1 MNFRYGPLREILEA
15 ILLALIVFVLVREAV
30 QNFRVEGASML
41 PTLESGEFVLVDK
54 ISYSELQ
61 LGPFSA
67 LIPGRENGDYLFSSP
82 ARGDLVVFQP
92 PNDQFR
98 DYVKRV
104 IGLPGDII
112 EVRDGSVVVNGD
124 LLEETAYTLT
134 ALPYQWDPVL
144 IPQDHY
150 FVMGDNRQNSVD
162 SISFGP
168 IHKNLIIGK
177 VIFRW
182 FPVGKIGS
190 IGGRELFSENGVEI
204 P

>member
-15 ILLALIVFVLVREAV
+15 VLLALIVFVFVREVV

-41 PTLESGEFVLVDK
+41 PTLESGEFVVVDK
-54 ISYSELQ
+54 ISYSALQ

-67 LIPGRENGDYLFSSP
+67 LVPGRENGDYLFAGP
-82 ARGDLVVFQP
+82 ARGDLVVFRP
-92 PNDQFR
+92 PDDQFR

-104 IGLPGDII
+104 IGLPGDMI
-112 EVRDGSVVVNGD
+112 EIRDGSVVVNGY
-124 LLEETAYTLT
+124 LLAAPAYTLT
-134 ALPYQWDPVL
+134 APSYQRDPVL

-162 SISFGP
+162 SLVFGP
-168 IHKNLIIGK
+168 VHKSLIVGK

-182 FPVGKIGS
+182 FPIGKIGS
-190 IGGRELFSENGVEI
+190 VGGREIFSENGIEI

>member
-1 MNFRYGPLREILEA
+1 MNFRHGPLREILEA
-15 ILLALIVFVLVREAV
+15 VLLALIVFVLIREVV

-54 ISYSELQ
+54 ISYSEVH
-61 LGPFSA
+61 LGPLTA
-67 LIPGRENGDYLFSSP
+67 LIPGRDNGDYFFSGP

-92 PNDQFR
+92 PDDRFR

-104 IGLPGDII
+104 IGLPGDTI
-112 EVRDGSVVVNGD
+112 EVRDGSVVVNGR
-124 LLEETAYTLT
+124 LLEETTYTQ
-134 ALPYQWDPVL
+134 AAPPYQWDPVL

-162 SISFGP
+162 SLSFGP
-168 IHKNLIIGK
+168 IHKSLILGR

-182 FPVGKIGS
+182 FPIEKIGS
-190 IGGRELFSENGVEI
+190 VGRRELLGKNGLGI